1 MYVQS
6 ESRERSSGILEGR
19 AGIHLWFQH
28 DDSDTVS
35 CPYKDPCEDM
45 KVELVGKMTY
55 LDQSYDTLRPES
67 VVGSLDVNTRYLF
80 DETFFV
86 QSDSL
91 VVRVLLSKRK
101 GVVEKRTVYRF
112 AAP

>member
-1 MYVQS
+1 MYVQD

-19 AGIHLWFQH
+19 SGIHLWFQH

-35 CPYKDPCEDM
+35 CHYNDPCEDLN
-45 KVELVGKMTY
+45 VELVGEMTY
-55 LDQSYDTLRPES
+55 LGEGYDTLRLGS
-67 VVGSLDVNTRYLF
+67 FVGSLDVNTRYLF

-91 VVRVLLSKRK
+91 LVRVLLSKRK

-112 AAP
+112 ASP